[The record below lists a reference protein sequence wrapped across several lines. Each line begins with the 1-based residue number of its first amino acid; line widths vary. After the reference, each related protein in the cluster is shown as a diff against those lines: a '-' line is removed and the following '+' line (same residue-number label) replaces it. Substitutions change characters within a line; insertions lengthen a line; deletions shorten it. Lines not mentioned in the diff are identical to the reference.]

1 MLDIN
6 AYINKPFV
14 HFQREGP
21 TVSSAINV
29 YETLCNPQ
37 TISITYIFREGPTL
51 LWASPVRKTHV
62 QRLFPK
68 IYLESGIRKLL
79 RPDIWFGSY
88 HWLILVTVFRIKAAT
103 ALSMVAV
110 VEVSEGQ
117 IIWIWITQDHSG
129 SSWIILDHT
138 GIQKLDNIK
147 SNWLILLDWNGMT
160 LVLVL
165 VNRAV
170 MIVTKTLLKK
180 MTTSM
185 ILIIWWS

>member
-1 MLDIN
+1 MLDIKCLSMF
-6 AYINKPFV
+6 YINKSFV
-14 HFQREGP
+14 NFH
-21 TVSSAINV
+21 SAINV

-79 RPDIWFGSY
+79 RPDIWLGSY
-88 HWLILVTVFRIKAAT
+88 YWLILVTFFRIKAAT
-103 ALSMVAV
+103 ALYMVAV
-110 VEVSEGQ
+110 VEVSESNY
-117 IIWIWITQDHSG
+117 WDLDHTRPL
-129 SSWIILDHT
+129 WIILDHT
-138 GIQKLDNIK
+138 GIQWLDNIK
-147 SNWLILLDWNGMT
+147 SNWLLLLDWNGMT

-185 ILIIWWS
+185 LLIFWLSWL